1 MCVVRDDIK
10 DHMRNESFLVG
21 IHSTIE
27 FTSKSMCVAGDNIK
41 DNLRNE

>member
-1 MCVVRDDIK
+1 MCVVGDDIE

-21 IHSTIE
+21 VHSTIE

-41 DNLRNE
+41 DDLRNE